1 MLTICIFRGTIPLNT
16 RNKMFVLLN
25 HVTLHLFLYVWEK
38 LSLLINY

>member
-1 MLTICIFRGTIPLNT
+1 MLTIFIFRGTIPLNT

-25 HVTLHLFLYVWEK
+25 HVTLHLLYVWEK